1 VLATFLWQTLT
12 VGVVASLAG
21 AVLGATLQPVLIRLL
36 AGFVPFTL
44 EPRFEPLS
52 LARGVLMGALT
63 TFLCALWPLL
73 AVRSVRPSLVLRPRS
88 TRRPRAAV
96 VRGRWPAGGGGAG
109 RAHAVAGG
117 VAELGASSW
126 RRPGPGSRCSSSRA
140 ASSGPRGGCR
150 APRGRRGATASAA
163 CAPGGHP
170 ARVVV
175 ALAPA

>member
-1 VLATFLWQTLT
+1 RTVLATFLWQTLT

-73 AVRSVRPSLVLRPRS
+73 AVRAVRPSLILRAEVDAAPARGPRPWAVTLPVAAGLAALALWHAGS
-88 TRRPRAAV
+88 LKLGRLLLGAAGAAV
-96 VRGRWPAGGGGAG
+96 VTLLVLARGLVGA
-109 RAHAVAGG
+109 
-117 VAELGASSW
+117 
-126 RRPGPGSRCSSSRA
+126 RRRLP
-140 ASSGPRGGCR
+140 R
-150 APRGRRGATASAA
+150 AP
-163 CAPGGHP
+163 
-170 ARVVV
+170 
-175 ALAPA
+175 